1 MTLAVKHGFK
11 LASEVR
17 AEVIAANP
25 DIQQQLAE
33 CEAQLREGKAL
44 IKGVDAP
51 LAFLVDPL
59 IIQVAEKS
67 LADATNRQ
75 ADLENAVA
83 QKIRD
88 GIISGALIPVQD
100 YDDSRLKDHNWDNED
115 FISNYVF
122 VTERDGSGRETGRS
136 QRVLIRFADEEVNDF
151 ITYLGVNFQQ
161 PVPGTGTTYM
171 ALYYSVKEAFPRGFP
186 ETMPNRDIGNR
197 IKKTAAFNSHGLS
210 VHKMDSKTGGY
221 QSTLSRV
228 LGRAKPATTAKAQ
241 KRS

>member
-1 MTLAVKHGFK
+1 VTIAVKQSFR

-25 DIQQQLAE
+25 DIQHLLAE
-33 CEAQLREGKAL
+33 CEEQLREGKAL
-44 IKGVDAP
+44 IKGADAP

-59 IIQVAEKS
+59 IIQEAEKS
-67 LADATNRQ
+67 LAVATNRQ

-88 GIISGALIPVQD
+88 GIISGALNPVQD
-100 YDDSRLKDHNWDNED
+100 HDDCRLKDHNWDNED
-115 FISNYVF
+115 FVSNYVS
-122 VTERDGSGRETGRS
+122 VTERDGSAR
-136 QRVLIRFADEEVNDF
+136 RVLIRFADEEVSDF
-151 ITYLGVNFQQ
+151 IIYLGVNFKQ
-161 PVPGTGTTYM
+161 PVPGSGNTHMG
-171 ALYYSVKEAFPRGFP
+171 LYYSIKEAFPRGFP
-186 ETMPNRDIGNR
+186 ETMPNRAIGNR

-221 QSTLSRV
+221 QPTLSRV
-228 LGRAKPATTAKAQ
+228 LGRAKPATAAKAQ